1 MTHQK
6 RLSAPKH
13 YPIERK
19 HYSYVSGIKGSRS
32 SETAI
37 PAVLF
42 LRDVTEYA
50 ESEKEAKQIISNGQL
65 LRNGERVR
73 DVQEGIGVLDVVELE
88 GLDEA
93 YRVIIEGDNLRFVE
107 VDDSEKTLAHIED
120 KKTEGDEF
128 IYHLHN
134 GDNFRTEEEYST
146 GSTLLLNG
154 EAQEVKRE
162 QGAKVLV
169 ISGKHAGEVAELKDI
184 NNRNL
189 GDDTGTVE
197 KEDQEFETQ
206 LENLVAVKDIDLG
219 DER

>member
-19 HYSYVSGIKGSRS
+19 HYSYVSSMKGSRS

-65 LRNGERVR
+65 LRNGDRVR

-107 VDDSEKTLAHIED
+107 VDDSEKTLARIED

-134 GDNFRTEEEYST
+134 GDNFRTDENYET
-146 GSTLLLNG
+146 GSSLLLNG
-154 EAQEVKRE
+154 DTEEVRRVE
-162 QGAKVLV
+162 GSKVLV
-169 ISGKHAGEVAELKDI
+169 ISGKHAGDVAELKGI

-189 GDDTGTVE
+189 GDDAGTVE
-197 KEDQEFETQ
+197 NEDQEFETQ

-219 DER
+219 EQ

>member
-19 HYSYVSGIKGSRS
+19 HYSYVSGMKGSRS
-32 SETAI
+32 NETAI

-73 DVQEGIGVLDVVELE
+73 DVKEGIGVLDVVTLE
-88 GLDEA
+88 EVDEA
-93 YRVIIEGDNLRFVE
+93 YRVIIEGDNLRFVQVE
-107 VDDSEKTLAHIED
+107 DSEKTIARVQD

-128 IYHLHN
+128 VYHLHN
-134 GDNFRTEEEYST
+134 GDNLRSENEYST
-146 GSTLLLNG
+146 GSSLLFNG
-154 EAQEVKRE
+154 DVEEVKRE
-162 QGAKVLV
+162 EGTNVLV
-169 ISGKHAGEVAELKDI
+169 ISGQHAGEVAELKEL
-184 NNRNL
+184 NRRNL

-197 KEDQEFETQ
+197 NEDREFETQ

-219 DER
+219 DE

>member
-32 SETAI
+32 NETAI

-50 ESEKEAKQIISNGQL
+50 ESEKEAKQIIRNGQL

-73 DVQEGIGVLDVVELE
+73 DVKEGIGVLDVVTLE
-88 GLDEA
+88 EVEEA
-93 YRVIIEGDNLRFVE
+93 YRVIIEGDDLRFVE
-107 VDDSEKTLAHIED
+107 VDDSEKTIARIED
-120 KKTEGDEF
+120 KKTEGEEF
-128 IYHLHN
+128 VYHLHN
-134 GDNFRTEEEYST
+134 GDNHRTEKEFDT
-146 GSTLLLNG
+146 GSSLLLNG
-154 EAQEVKRE
+154 EAEEVKRE
-162 QGAKVLV
+162 EGAQVLV
-169 ISGKHAGEVAELKDI
+169 ISGKHAGEVAELQEI
-184 NNRNL
+184 NRRNL
-189 GDDTGTVE
+189 DDDTGTVE

-219 DER
+219 E